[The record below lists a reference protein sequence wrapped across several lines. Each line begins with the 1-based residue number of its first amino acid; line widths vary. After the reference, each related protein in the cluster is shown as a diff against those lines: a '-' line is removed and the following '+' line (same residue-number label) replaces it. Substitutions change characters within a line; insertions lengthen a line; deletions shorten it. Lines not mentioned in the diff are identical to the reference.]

1 MVLDAQA
8 LEDGLAMAR
17 QILKGESRRSA
28 IRNLSAP
35 QGSRLFA
42 KEQSAEN
49 LGGAAREGKILNR
62 ENFVA
67 IAAAAR
73 ASKNSDFKNFISVC
87 GGHSCTLRRENF
99 RGKNLR
105 PDASDYVCRVGGG
118 PLNFNSES
126 SCANP
131 PAAKTPRR
139 KALILSDGRKGHEN
153 QSIAFCE
160 LKGLDFCICKI
171 AYSNKLLKLCSYAL
185 DFFGLYF
192 KIFKCDLSGGGTA
205 ADFKNGSN
213 LNNSA
218 LNSLVASDS
227 ANLDAAPNGANSDAV
242 SYNANLD
249 ASTDRNLNFANFDLF
264 VGAGS
269 TSYYALKFYARRY
282 AKSSVALMYPK
293 GYRKDFSVIIAGAH
307 DRPKPRANLKI
318 SPVSLSFS
326 RPQGLYK
333 PQRKSIGFIIGGPN
347 SCFEMGG
354 EILKQIE
361 TVRAQFADCE
371 FALTTSPRTP
381 RATESAL
388 AKLSWDYSVIYSREP
403 VNPIGDFL
411 AQCEWVFISEDSVSM
426 ISEAVSNGSASV
438 AILSL
443 KRKDAHNKFDDFI
456 SALVS
461 TGHAR
466 RYDEA
471 LKKTAKYDLE
481 AFVRE
486 IEL

>member
-1 MVLDAQA
+1 M
-8 LEDGLAMAR
+8 EDGLMAR
-17 QILKGESRRSA
+17 QISRGESKQGV

-35 QGSRLFA
+35 QGSRLFV
-42 KEQSAEN
+42 KEQGVEN
-49 LGGAAREGKILNR
+49 LSRAAREGKILNR
-62 ENFVA
+62 ESSMA
-67 IAAAAR
+67 IAAAR
-73 ASKNSDFKNFISVC
+73 AGKNSNFKNLISVY
-87 GGHSCTLRRENF
+87 GSPSCILCRESF
-99 RGKNLR
+99 SDKNLR
-105 PDASDYVCRVGGG
+105 SGASDYAWNAGGG
-118 PLNFNSES
+118 PLNLNSENS
-126 SCANP
+126 AANP
-131 PAAKTPRR
+131 PAAKNPYR

-171 AYSNKLLKLCSYAL
+171 AYANKLLKLFSYAL

-192 KIFKCDLSGGGTA
+192 KIFKCDLGESGTA
-205 ADFKNGSN
+205 ADCKNGSN
-213 LNNSA
+213 LNSPA
-218 LNSLVASDS
+218 TPDS
-227 ANLDAAPNGANSDAV
+227 VNLDAAAN
-242 SYNANLD
+242 
-249 ASTDRNLNFANFDLF
+249 RNLNFANFDLF

-282 AKSSVALMYPK
+282 ARPSIALMYPK

-333 PQRKSIGFIIGGPN
+333 PQRKAVGFIIGGPN
-347 SCFEMGG
+347 SCFEMGD
-354 EILKQIE
+354 EILKHIE
-361 TVRAQFADCE
+361 SVRAQFADCE

-388 AKLSWDYSVIYSREP
+388 EKLGWDYSVIYSREP

-426 ISEAVSNGSASV
+426 ISEAVSNGHASV

-443 KRKDAHNKFDDFI
+443 KRKVAHNKFDDFI

-461 TGHAR
+461 SGYAR
-466 RYDEA
+466 RYSEGA
-471 LKKTAKYDLE
+471 KLKKTAKYDLK

-486 IEL
+486 IKI

>member
-1 MVLDAQA
+1 M
-8 LEDGLAMAR
+8 EDGLMAR
-17 QILKGESRRSA
+17 QISRGESKRGI

-35 QGSRLFA
+35 QGLRLFA
-42 KEQSAEN
+42 KEQSAVN
-49 LGGAAREGKILNR
+49 LSRAAREGKILNR
-62 ENFVA
+62 ESSMT
-67 IAAAAR
+67 IAVVAR
-73 ASKNSDFKNFISVC
+73 AGKNLDLKNFISIC
-87 GGHSCTLRRENF
+87 GHASCTLRRESF
-99 RGKNLR
+99 RDKNLR
-105 PDASDYVCRVGGG
+105 AGASSCVCRAGGG
-118 PLNFNSES
+118 SLNLNSES

-131 PAAKTPRR
+131 PAAKNPHR

-160 LKGLDFCICKI
+160 LRGLEFCICRV
-171 AYSNKLLKLCSYAL
+171 AYANKLLKLFSYAL

-192 KIFKCDLSGGGTA
+192 KIFKCDLGESGMA
-205 ADFKNGSN
+205 ADRKNGSN
-213 LNNSA
+213 LNSSA
-218 LNSLVASDS
+218 LNSPAASDS
-227 ANLDAAPNGANSDAV
+227 INLDAAPNGTNSDAV
-242 SYNANLD
+242 SYSANLD
-249 ASTDRNLNFANFDLF
+249 AAADRNLNFADFDLF

-269 TSYYALKFYARRY
+269 TIYYALKFYARRY
-282 AKSSVALMYPK
+282 AKPSIALMYPK
-293 GYRKDFSVIIAGAH
+293 GYRKDFSIIIAGAH

-326 RPQGLYK
+326 RPQGLYQ

-347 SCFEMGG
+347 SCFEMGD

-361 TVRAQFADCE
+361 GVRAQFADCE

-388 AKLSWDYSVIYSREP
+388 EKLSWDYSVIYSREP
-403 VNPIGDFL
+403 INPIGDFL

-426 ISEAVSNGSASV
+426 ISEAASNGSASV

-471 LKKTAKYDLE
+471 LKKTAKYDLK

-486 IEL
+486 IKI